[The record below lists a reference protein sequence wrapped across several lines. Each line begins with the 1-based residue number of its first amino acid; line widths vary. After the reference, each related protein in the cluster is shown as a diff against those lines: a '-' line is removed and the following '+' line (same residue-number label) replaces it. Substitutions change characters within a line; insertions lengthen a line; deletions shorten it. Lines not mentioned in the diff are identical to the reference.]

1 MKIKDRGQSEN
12 HLKMWFLP
20 FWKSKN
26 IEEIGPI
33 NLGAIFRDTNEARLG
48 VMVRNYQG

>member
-1 MKIKDRGQSEN
+1 MKPISIDKGLFGDWKFDITSVYIN
-12 HLKMWFLP
+12 

-33 NLGAIFRDTNEARLG
+33 NLGAVFRDTNEAR
-48 VMVRNYQG
+48 